1 MDNMTAR
8 RCKLGEGRLDVERV
22 LVEFDVMKGFKEKI
36 DIQYRDKNNKKG
48 SKFVKVEYAWKPD
61 ICSHWHVFGHSYSE
75 CVKRER
81 SEEETVMEAK
91 RKEEI
96 SKIRNEENKERNNA
110 RNHMGYRKYGERRQ
124 NKEWRFFTAGTKMNE
139 NKGSKGDVWKRK
151 MRNEE
156 KQEKNK
162 KNEQEKKGKNKDE
175 GYGIR
180 SANKFDAL
188 NGMEEE
194 NDDLEKL
201 KERIIVDKFL
211 NKKVQPNCIEPAKL
225 RKTAAVAFGG
235 WDWVSNSVHSTS
247 GCSIIV
253 GYQMYKLVQKMKRMK
268 VPLNNLAWKK
278 GNLFLHVKKIE
289 EDLKSVQVEVEANPN
304 CKVVK
309 EKLSK
314 ILQEYNEAINDEEK
328 RLAQK
333 AKVKWLSEGDKNT
346 KYFHNVI
353 KSRMHTNRIKGVCD
367 EQGNLYE
374 EESVADQFFKHF
386 EKFLG
391 NNGEIEQIDSP
402 EGLFL
407 NKLSKTEVDLMVRDI
422 TDKEIK
428 EAKFVQEFFKSNK
441 LLEESAFVPGRLI
454 QDNLLITQGLLKGYN
469 RKSRLKRCALKI
481 DIAKAYDTVNWG
493 FLKQIL
499 THFGFHKKIIGWIM
513 TCVTSAAFLIAV
525 NGERYGYFK
534 SGRGL
539 RQELKL
545 TQLCFA
551 GDLLMLCNGDHISVK
566 VLKDGLMEFSKISG
580 LIPNMQKST
589 IFFGSVKENEK
600 QRILEVMP
608 FAVGTLPMKYL
619 GDFKRGAAKVSW
631 KDICT
636 PKSQGGL
643 GIKRLGP
650 WNEALLCKHLWNVI
664 VKKESLWVKWINTVK
679 LKDRSIWEIDIK
691 DSDSGTW
698 KAMLNLRS
706 NIRESVWKKLGD
718 GRSNNIWFDKWCNE
732 GPLSEIIPLRRRCI
746 NDIKVLVLEEGEKDC
761 TVWKDENGNNGKF
774 SIRSVWVKFKERKLE
789 IS

>member
-1 MDNMTAR
+1 MIKYFKDQW
-8 RCKLGEGRLDVERV
+8 EIDRLKETEEINEDIEDVIDVTPGMATKVSIEEMEDLKIGMWNIRSMNQQKKQKKV
-22 LVEFDVMKGFKEKI
+22 L
-36 DIQYRDKNNKKG
+36 
-48 SKFVKVEYAWKPD
+48 KF
-61 ICSHWHVFGHSYSE
+61 I
-75 CVKRER
+75 
-81 SEEETVMEAK
+81 
-91 RKEEI
+91 KEENI
-96 SKIRNEENKERNNA
+96 NGCGIVETHIKPTQLSK
-110 RNHMGYRKYGERRQ
+110 
-124 NKEWRFFTAGTKMNE
+124 
-139 NKGSKGDVWKRK
+139 V
-151 MRNEE
+151 
-156 KQEKNK
+156 
-162 KNEQEKKGKNKDE
+162 
-175 GYGIR
+175 
-180 SANKFDAL
+180 DA
-188 NGMEEE
+188 
-194 NDDLEKL
+194 
-201 KERIIVDKFL
+201 I
-211 NKKVQPNCIEPAKL
+211 
-225 RKTAAVAFGG
+225 AFGG
-235 WDWVSNSVHSTS
+235 WDWVSNSVHSNS
-247 GCSIIV
+247 GCRIMIKSPSKPETSILKKLDRVMVNSEFIDKFGDV
-253 GYQMYKLVQKMKRMK
+253 HACFHPFLISNHNPMVLHIPNTLEKKRNLSSYRMYKLVQKMKRMK

-566 VLKDGLMEFSKISG
+566 VLKDGLMEFNKISG

-718 GRSNNIWFDKWCNE
+718 GRSTNSRFDKWCNE
-732 GPLSEIIPLRRRCI
+732 VDGEWARPNEWKTMYRCI